1 MQSKCTKKSKHFSKG
16 RGFHLNLLG
25 VSKSAPTIMHFKIN
39 HVVAISI
46 KGTPSVSELAFL
58 VMQDRVSL
66 KIMLVKA
73 KRAWLIS
80 SCRVSATHYKTGGC
94 VVTLRS
100 GVMLHG
106 ETKLWLR
113 TDLSPNDGGCHRAKQ
128 HKALGELRGT
138 KLPSEGSLYGESQ
151 IAAIRWA
158 SVGILLAVLLTHA
171 MLTNDVGSTSYCSSV
186 KRNCIESTLQLKIPQ
201 ESVNDTA

>member
-1 MQSKCTKKSKHFSKG
+1 MNVDYNLSLWVLCSQNVQKSPNIFQSG

-46 KGTPSVSELAFL
+46 KGTSSVSELACL

-94 VVTLRS
+94 VVNLRS

-113 TDLSPNDGGCHRAKQ
+113 TTVDVIGQSSARLSENFAGRSFLQ
-128 HKALGELRGT
+128 RGHYMGN
-138 KLPSEGSLYGESQ
+138 P
-151 IAAIRWA
+151 R
-158 SVGILLAVLLTHA
+158 
-171 MLTNDVGSTSYCSSV
+171 
-186 KRNCIESTLQLKIPQ
+186 
-201 ESVNDTA
+201 